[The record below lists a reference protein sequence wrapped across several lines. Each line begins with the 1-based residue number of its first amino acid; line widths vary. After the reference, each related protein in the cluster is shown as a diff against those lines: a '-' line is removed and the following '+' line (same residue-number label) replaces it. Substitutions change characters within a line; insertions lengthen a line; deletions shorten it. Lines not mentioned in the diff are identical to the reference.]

1 MSWCATSRS
10 ARWARAYT
18 CHRRRSWHGDR
29 VGFDAARRSTRKAM
43 HMAGRLGVRFPVLI
57 IGMAAALLVACDTSS
72 EAARTPQAMNAGDVA
87 PADWQPLPPAPRVDP
102 EVLAARERI
111 LGADATDPATVK
123 LWWYGVSGFIVS
135 AGGRA
140 AERRVGKECVSTCR
154 FRW

>member
-87 PADWQPLPPAPRVDP
+87 PADRSEEQTSELQSLMRNSYDVFCLKKTIPQHIP
-102 EVLAARERI
+102 
-111 LGADATDPATVK
+111 GH
-123 LWWYGVSGFIVS
+123 
-135 AGGRA
+135 
-140 AERRVGKECVSTCR
+140 
-154 FRW
+154 

>member
-1 MSWCATSRS
+1 MARGATPRS
-10 ARWARAYT
+10 ARVARAKQL
-18 CHRRRSWHGDR
+18 HRHRSGHGDR

-43 HMAGRLGVRFPVLI
+43 HMAGRLGMRFPVLI

-111 LGADATDPATVK
+111 PGADRSEE
-123 LWWYGVSGFIVS
+123 G
-135 AGGRA
+135 
-140 AERRVGKECVSTCR
+140 RVGKEGGSTVST
-154 FRW
+154 RWSQDH